1 MYLWK
6 HLNKDRINITVMEIE
21 QIKENSVW
29 WLQSLQ
35 KLINAPT
42 VAAARMRFF
51 RGDEDAIKAMAK
63 IQDNRTELIKNYR
76 EKNN

>member
-1 MYLWK
+1 MK
-6 HLNKDRINITVMEIE
+6 IE
-21 QIKENSVW
+21 QIKKKIQYGDFNI
-29 WLQSLQ
+29 LQ

-63 IQDNRTELIKNYR
+63 IQDNREELIKNYI

>member
-1 MYLWK
+1 
-6 HLNKDRINITVMEIE
+6 MEIE
-21 QIKENSVW
+21 QIKKKIQYGDFNI
-29 WLQSLQ
+29 LQ

-63 IQDNRTELIKNYR
+63 IQDNREELIKNYR
-76 EKNN
+76 KKNN

>member
-1 MYLWK
+1 MK
-6 HLNKDRINITVMEIE
+6 IE
-21 QIKENSVW
+21 QIKKKIQYGDFNI
-29 WLQSLQ
+29 LQ

-63 IQDNRTELIKNYR
+63 IQDNREELIKNYR
-76 EKNN
+76 KKNN

>member
-1 MYLWK
+1 MK
-6 HLNKDRINITVMEIE
+6 IE
-21 QIKENSVW
+21 QIKKKIQYGDFNI
-29 WLQSLQ
+29 LQ

-63 IQDNRTELIKNYR
+63 IQDNREELIKNYR

>member
-1 MYLWK
+1 
-6 HLNKDRINITVMEIE
+6 MEIE
-21 QIKENSVW
+21 QIKKQIQYGDFNI
-29 WLQSLQ
+29 LQ

-63 IQDNRTELIKNYR
+63 IQDNREELLKNYR
-76 EKNN
+76 KKNN

>member
-1 MYLWK
+1 
-6 HLNKDRINITVMEIE
+6 MEIE
-21 QIKENSVW
+21 QIKKKIQYGDFN
-29 WLQSLQ
+29 LLQ

-63 IQDNRTELIKNYR
+63 IQDNRAELIKNYR

>member
-1 MYLWK
+1 MK
-6 HLNKDRINITVMEIE
+6 IE
-21 QIKENSVW
+21 QIKKKIQYGDFNI
-29 WLQSLQ
+29 LQ

-42 VAAARMRFF
+42 VAAARMRFL

-63 IQDNRTELIKNYR
+63 IQDNREELIKNYR

>member
-1 MYLWK
+1 
-6 HLNKDRINITVMEIE
+6 MEIE
-21 QIKENSVW
+21 QIKKKIQYGDFKV
-29 WLQSLQ
+29 LQ

-63 IQDNRTELIKNYR
+63 IQDNREELIKNYR
-76 EKNN
+76 EKHN